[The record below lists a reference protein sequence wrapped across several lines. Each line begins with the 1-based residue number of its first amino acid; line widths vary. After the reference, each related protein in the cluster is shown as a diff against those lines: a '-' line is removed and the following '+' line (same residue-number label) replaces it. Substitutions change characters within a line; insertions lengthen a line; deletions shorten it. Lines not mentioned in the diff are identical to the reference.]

1 MARRKS
7 PKVIENRGATGR
19 GRKVRIDDPLTVKE
33 MAFVDAYMTD
43 MDAGKAAKQA
53 GFGGSDPTLS
63 GIGSKLLTR
72 PNVLNEIQRRIEIM
86 RRKGIASSEEVMNYL
101 TKVMRGEI
109 KDQFGLD
116 APLSERT
123 KAAQELAKRTIDLE
137 NRAQGKADSV
147 LEIKVDWSRD

>member
-1 MARRKS
+1 MAKRKM
-7 PKVIENRGATGR
+7 PKVIENRGTTGR

-33 MAFVDAYMTD
+33 MAFIDAYMTD
-43 MDAGKAAKQA
+43 MDIKKASEKACISFQH
-53 GFGGSDPTLS
+53 
-63 GIGSKLLTR
+63 GSKLLER
-72 PNVLNEIQRRIEIM
+72 PNVLNEIQRRTELM